1 MNENKIKLKIQA
13 KQTLKST
20 TADAREHENI
30 QTINWSFFSLT
41 FYIHKFFDTC
51 SIKIQ
56 TGKWN
61 SLHIILTFLHLNEL
75 SEKTLSLLK
84 TLNQT
89 VDFKL
94 ILQDLEKHYSTV
106 NVDLLFKNCLTGCLL
121 QICIVFVILFA
132 KPRNLQSSHCDKH
145 SRCVCINYM
154 CARMQQNQKF
164 FASKSQCIAYL
175 NKIFG

>member
-13 KQTLKST
+13 KQTLKLT
-20 TADAREHENI
+20 TADPREHENI

-41 FYIHKFFDTC
+41 FYIHKFFYTC

-75 SEKTLSLLK
+75 SEKTLSLLR

-106 NVDLLFKNCLTGCLL
+106 NVDMLFKNCLTGCLL

-132 KPRNLQSSHCDKH
+132 KPCNLQSSHFDKH
-145 SRCVCINYM
+145 SRCVCINYV
-154 CARMQQNQKF
+154 CTRATK
-164 FASKSQCIAYL
+164 SKGFCFEKPMYCLSE
-175 NKIFG
+175 